1 MRRPD
6 MSPVRGA
13 SSGNLPAPLLSS
25 RPYGFNAITVELYR
39 VRRVDVMM
47 QPAEHM
53 SLPLLDSIVGDVG
66 AADDHIKLVDN
77 FGTPDAV
84 IEKRMAWRMSGMPA
98 FGKTHDA
105 RELWNIV
112 SFVEQLPTMTGGGL
126 RATRRR
132 ACRSACGASSLAR
145 NHVAPASPY
154 TRIGA
159 VT

>member
-53 SLPLLDSIVGDVG
+53 SPPLLDPIVGDVD
-66 AADDHIKLVDN
+66 AADDHIK
-77 FGTPDAV
+77 FGRQLWDARCRHR
-84 IEKRMAWRMSGMPA
+84 KSMAWRMSGVPA

-112 SFVEQLPTMTGGGL
+112 SFVEQLPTKTGGGL
-126 RATRRR
+126 RATRGR
-132 ACRSACGASSLAR
+132 AWRSACGASSLAR
-145 NHVAPASPY
+145 NHVALASPY